1 MSTVTT
7 WPESVEIRT
16 AEAWRALA
24 SDEAWASDVNRKIVA
39 HALKTTQLPASH
51 YARITPLERVDL
63 LIGLQEQ
70 LVPGS
75 TKPAAAKTAAAPA
88 AAKKAA
94 AATSTK
100 APAAAAAAPTKAAT
114 GGGSTSVE
122 AFLESI
128 KEGFAALKAQ
138 NDELRELVAAGNA
151 RGEETNSALK
161 VLLLAPQNRDA
172 LELCA
177 DPDVLATFANQ
188 SLSEL
193 AGGGN

>member
-1 MSTVTT
+1 MSTVTS
-7 WPESVEIRT
+7 WPESVEVRS

-24 SDEAWASDVNRKIVA
+24 DDAAWASDVNRKIVA

-51 YARITPLERVDL
+51 YARITPLERVNL
-63 LIGLQEQ
+63 LVDLQEQ
-70 LVPGS
+70 LLPGS
-75 TKPAAAKTAAAPA
+75 TKPAAAKTTAAPA

-100 APAAAAAAPTKAAT
+100 APAAAATTKPAT
-114 GGGSTSVE
+114 GGGSTNVE
-122 AFLESI
+122 AFLESL

-138 NDELRELVAAGNA
+138 NDELRELVLAGNT

-172 LELCA
+172 LELCG
-177 DPDVLATFANQ
+177 DPDVLASFANQ